1 MTTEASQ
8 TGMFF
13 STYSR
18 KTLIFRQCTFS
29 ISARIKKG
37 KKIKMIGLDIA
48 KGSYRFRRLGPQ
60 LTSDGIHFTD
70 DVMCRFVSKRE
81 YPQKMISDAGLQ
93 PVAAGKELGTIVH
106 SWEWNTMRNFEEK
119 GGMDWETT

>member
-60 LTSDGIHFTD
+60 LTSDGI
-70 DVMCRFVSKRE
+70 
-81 YPQKMISDAGLQ
+81 ILQ
-93 PVAAGKELGTIVH
+93 MMLCADLCQNVNIHK
-106 SWEWNTMRNFEEK
+106 K
-119 GGMDWETT
+119 